1 MKIAGFWLAN
11 ESELILNRAFSEQM
25 IDKYGM
31 EVEDIDDFL
40 DAFVST
46 TSLVPDAHEIGS
58 ESQEINLTLESFLI
72 NGAYRHVRS
81 YKLWRI

>member
-1 MKIAGFWLAN
+1 
-11 ESELILNRAFSEQM
+11 M

-46 TSLVPDAHEIGS
+46 HGIGS
-58 ESQEINLTLESFLI
+58 EFQEIILTSESVPI
-72 NGAYRHVRS
+72 NGTYRHVRS
-81 YKLWRI
+81 YQL

>member
-1 MKIAGFWLAN
+1 
-11 ESELILNRAFSEQM
+11 M

-46 TSLVPDAHEIGS
+46 HGIA
-58 ESQEINLTLESFLI
+58 SQEINLTSESFPI
-72 NGAYRHVRS
+72 NGTYRHVRS
-81 YKLWRI
+81 YQL

>member
-1 MKIAGFWLAN
+1 
-11 ESELILNRAFSEQM
+11 M

-46 TSLVPDAHEIGS
+46 HGIGS
-58 ESQEINLTLESFLI
+58 EFQEIILTSESVPI
-72 NGAYRHVRS
+72 NGTYRHVRS
-81 YKLWRI
+81 YQLWRIQNLLVTFL